1 MPVPSISI
9 ASIPKGRVSDAI
21 MAKALTPNALQRFHG
36 AAPPTLV
43 RGALRLCV
51 RSVVSSF
58 ENNLSSSR

>member
-21 MAKALTPNALQRFHG
+21 MAKALTPNALQSSHE

-43 RGALRLCV
+43 RGALRFCV

-58 ENNLSSSR
+58 ENHLSS